1 MTGLYIHIPFC
12 VKKCHYCDFVIA
24 PADPPEGR
32 AAFLEAL
39 EREASRIAPE
49 LEGVVFDTVYLGG
62 GTPSVLSKPEFEA
75 LFGMLRSHFHWKTT
89 AEITC
94 ETNPG
99 DVDAG
104 KANLLKKLGVNRVS
118 LGAQSFHDDTLK
130 QLNRTHDADSIFK
143 SFNLLRES
151 GFTNINLDLIL
162 SLPGEGWDRARI
174 SLERLAA
181 LEPEHVSIYELA
193 IEKKTVFGELHRR
206 GELKLPAEEEQFDI
220 LSNARRFLQDHGWRH
235 YELLNYAK
243 PGRESRH
250 NLLYWANEDT
260 VGLGPGAYSYYKG
273 RRSRLTDSYRQ
284 YLVKTTAGDWKP
296 LEEETLSGEKREV
309 ESFLLALRLSEGA
322 LSERF
327 ASVLRRFEGELRD
340 LTEKGMLSQEG
351 GRVKLTTRG
360 QFLAETVFAELSC

>member
-1 MTGLYIHIPFC
+1 MPGLYIHVPFC

-24 PADPPEGR
+24 PARPPEGR

-39 EREASRIAPE
+39 EREAVRVSGGLHGEI
-49 LEGVVFDTVYLGG
+49 FDTVYLGG
-62 GTPSVLSKPEFEA
+62 GTPSVLDASEFEA
-75 LFGMLRSHFHWKTT
+75 LFKILRRSFHWKPD

-99 DVDAG
+99 DVDAD
-104 KANLLKKLGVNRVS
+104 KAFLLRKLGVNRVS

-130 QLNRTHDADSIFK
+130 SLNRAHDAAAIEN
-143 SFNLLRES
+143 SFRLLRQA

-162 SLPGEGWDRARI
+162 SLPGEGWERAKA
-174 SLERLAA
+174 SLEKLEA
-181 LEPEHVSIYELA
+181 LGPEHVSIYELS
-193 IEKKTVFGELHRR
+193 IEDKTVFGELHRR
-206 GELKLPAEEEQFDI
+206 GELKLPSDDEQYEI
-220 LSNARRFLQDHGWRH
+220 LANARKFLQERGWSH

-273 RRSRLTDSYRQ
+273 RRTRLTDSYSQ
-284 YLVKTTAGDWKP
+284 YLAKTAAGDWKP
-296 LEEETLSGEKREV
+296 LEDETLDEEKRQV

-322 LSERF
+322 SVERF
-327 ASVLRRFEGELRD
+327 APVLERFEDEIED
-340 LTEKGMLSQEG
+340 LTEDGMLVREK
-351 GRVKLTTRG
+351 GRLKLTARG